1 MDGDSMN
8 KINVWSVRT
17 DKGIVKRSIS
27 LSEALLLADFLTA
40 NKHKEVVVFKDQL
53 SFGLDN
59 E

>member
-1 MDGDSMN
+1 MN

-17 DKGIVKRSIS
+17 EKGIVKRSIS

-40 NKHKEVVVFKDQL
+40 NKHTEVVVFKDQL

>member
-1 MDGDSMN
+1 MN

-17 DKGIVKRSIS
+17 EKGIVKRSIS

-40 NKHKEVVVFKDQL
+40 NRHREVEVFKDQL